1 MSSFPHSFDDDE
13 AFEAAAAMP
22 LSARAMAARPMPH
35 LDGLNPA
42 QAEAVQ
48 RMEGPVLML
57 AGAGTGKTRALTARI
72 AHLLAT
78 GTARPNEILA
88 VTFTNKAAREMRNRV
103 GGLLGE
109 AVEGMPWLGTF
120 HAICVKL
127 LRRHA
132 ELVGLK
138 SNFTILDTDDQVR
151 LLKQLIALAN
161 IDEKRWPARQL
172 ASIIDGWKNRALTP
186 EKLPAAEAGAFNR
199 QGPAL
204 YAEYQQRLRDLNAVD
219 FGDLLLHV
227 IRIFQENPDLLAQYQ
242 RWFRYILVDEY
253 QDTNVAQ
260 YLWLRL
266 LAQGH
271 SNICCV
277 GDDDQSIYGWRGA
290 EVGNILRFEKDF
302 PGAHVVRLEQNYR
315 STPHIL
321 AAASGVIAGNRE
333 RLGKTL
339 WTDAEEG
346 HKVRLIGHWDGEEEA
361 RWVGEEIEALARGTR
376 GMDPISPDGIAIL
389 VRASHQMRAF
399 EDRFLTIG
407 MPYRV
412 IGGPRFYERMEIRD
426 AMAYFRLVVSPED
439 DLAFER
445 VVNTP
450 KRGLGDKAVQTIQRL
465 ARSNGVGLVEGA
477 HLALEAGAI
486 GGKGAKELKAFLQGL
501 ARWRSMMAGAVAVAS
516 DDLIEEI
523 GPDLGAGDKLSH
535 VELAEVILDESGYT
549 AMWQN
554 DKTPEAPGRLENL
567 KELVK
572 ALEEFENL
580 QGFLE
585 HVSLIMD
592 NEQDDAEPKVTLMTL
607 HAAKGLEFPAVFL
620 PGWEDGLFPS
630 QRSMD
635 ETGLKGLEEERR
647 LAYVGITRAEEVC
660 TISFAGNRRVYGQ
673 WQSQMPSRFIDE
685 LPAEHVE
692 VLTPPGLY
700 GHGRGMSA
708 SANPVAE
715 MMRGSDLHDR
725 AARADVYNSPGW
737 KRLQDNQGRHGLRQP
752 SEARGITIDAEAVS
766 AFAVDD
772 RVFHQKFGYGTVTSV
787 EGDKLGVAFDKA
799 GEKHV
804 VGRFLVS
811 ADSAGDVPF

>member
-1 MSSFPHSFDDDE
+1 MSSFDESE
-13 AFEAAAAMP
+13 AFEAAIP
-22 LSARAMAARPMPH
+22 LSQRALGAGMPPYM
-35 LDGLNPA
+35 DGLNPA
-42 QAEAVQ
+42 QREAVEALQ
-48 RMEGPVLML
+48 GPVLML

-78 GTARPNEILA
+78 GTARPNEILS
-88 VTFTNKAAREMRNRV
+88 VTFTNKAAREMKNRV
-103 GGLLGE
+103 GAYLG
-109 AVEGMPWLGTF
+109 AQIEGMPWLGTF

-138 SNFTILDTDDQVR
+138 TSFTILDTDDQIR
-151 LLKQLIALAN
+151 LLKQLIVAAD

-172 ASIIDGWKNRALTP
+172 SHLIDGWKNRALTP
-186 EKLPAAEAGAFNR
+186 EKVPPAEAGAFNHAG
-199 QGPAL
+199 QEL
-204 YAEYQQRLRDLNAVD
+204 YAQYQDRLRALNAVD
-219 FGDLLLHV
+219 FGDLLLHMLT
-227 IRIFQENPDLLAQYQ
+227 IFQTHEDVLEQYR

-253 QDTNVAQ
+253 QDTNTAQ

-266 LAQGH
+266 LAGGH
-271 SNICCV
+271 KNICCV

-302 PGAHVVRLEQNYR
+302 PGARVIRLEQNYR

-321 AAASGVIAGNRE
+321 AAASGVIATNEG

-339 WTDAEEG
+339 WTEMDEG
-346 HKVRLIGHWDGEEEA
+346 EKVRLIGHWDGEEEA
-361 RWVGEEIEALARGTR
+361 RWIGEELESMQGGTR
-376 GMDPISPDGIAIL
+376 GLRPMTLNEAAIL

-407 MPYRV
+407 LPYRV

-426 AMAYFRLVVSPED
+426 AMAYFRLAVSPDD

-445 VVNTP
+445 IVNTP
-450 KRGLGDKAVQTIQRL
+450 KRGLGDKAQGKIIQA
-465 ARSNGVGLVEGA
+465 ARANGVSLHEGA
-477 HLALEAGAI
+477 RLIVAAKEI
-486 GGKGAKELKAFLQGL
+486 GGKGGTQLKALVEGIDRWHAEVRQG
-501 ARWRSMMAGAVAVAS
+501 R
-516 DDLIEEI
+516 
-523 GPDLGAGDKLSH
+523 LSH
-535 VELAEVILDESGYT
+535 IELAERILDESGYT
-549 AMWQN
+549 EMWQN

-572 ALEEFENL
+572 ALESFENL

-592 NEQDDAEPKVTLMTL
+592 NETEDTTEKVTIMTL

-660 TISFAGNRRVYGQ
+660 TISFAANRRVYGQ
-673 WQSQMPSRFIDE
+673 WQSALPSRFIDE
-685 LPAEHVE
+685 LPEAHVE
-692 VLTPPGLY
+692 VLTAPGLY
-700 GHGRGMSA
+700 GGQQAQVSSGL
-708 SANPVAE
+708 E
-715 MMRGSDLHDR
+715 
-725 AARADVYNSPGW
+725 AAAQRADAYNSPGW
-737 KRLQDNQGRHGLRQP
+737 RRLQARSGERGTSQP
-752 SEARGITIDAEAVS
+752 RESRTTVIDLEAVS
-766 AFAVDD
+766 AFTEGD
-772 RVFHQKFGYGTVTSV
+772 RVFHKKFGYGTITGI
-787 EGDKLGVAFDKA
+787 EGDKLDIAFEKA
-799 GEKHV
+799 GTKKV
-804 VGRFLVS
+804 VAKFVVS
-811 ADSAGDVPF
+811 ADLADDVPF